1 MTSRS
6 VSRLGAAA
14 GLAYVVLVLLGNDV
28 LGAGSGP
35 DFTAP
40 ATKVAAHLAANPP
53 TTVTYIGGFLEL
65 IGLLC
70 FVVFVAKLFCVV
82 RRAEGGDG
90 FLAVTALSAGLL
102 SAAIKF
108 TSGPAALEAF
118 NRAREGLDPQL
129 AAALLDMNG
138 FAFLLTFALDALML
152 AAVAVVSLRTGLL
165 PRWQGILAAIA
176 APLLLLNVAGAATV
190 PPLGMLLALLW
201 MAAVSVTLVRRVGP
215 SDAVPVGAHGAR
227 PATS

>member
-1 MTSRS
+1 MTSRT
-6 VSRLGAAA
+6 VSRLGAAT

-28 LGAGSGP
+28 LAGAGGP

-53 TTVTYIGGFLEL
+53 TTVTYVGGFVEL

-70 FVVFVAKLFCVV
+70 FVAFVAKLFCVV

-108 TSGPAALEAF
+108 ASGPAALEAF

-129 AAALLDMNG
+129 AAALIDMNG

-152 AAVAVVSLRTGLL
+152 AAVAAVALRTGVL
-165 PRWQGILAAIA
+165 PRWQGIMAAVTA
-176 APLLLLNVAGAATV
+176 ALLLLTVAGAGTV
-190 PPLGMLLALLW
+190 PPLGMLLALVW
-201 MAAVSVTLVRRVGP
+201 IAAVSVTLVRRVGA
-215 SDAVPVGAHGAR
+215 SDAAPVGAEVSAGLA
-227 PATS
+227 